1 MATAY
6 WEKRA
11 AFKQAAYDRADAK
24 VMQKVHNTYDR
35 AFEQV
40 DRDID
45 RIISTFTR
53 KTGLTPK
60 EAMDMLN
67 GKISVAD
74 ITGDLTPGALEV
86 LGRTGGYQAR
96 ITRLDAIKDS
106 FRTALTQAS
115 EAELKA
121 VTNHLEIVGETAYK
135 MTSYDIQKSIGY
147 GAAMKGI
154 PSRSLDRI
162 LKYKWSGES
171 FSKRVWKNRDAMVS
185 MLDNAMKEMV
195 GIGKLT
201 DATYQDIKGLVD
213 ITKWAGKAKSKFKDV
228 NQFAKY
234 AANRLIR
241 TESSYVSNQTTAVAY
256 GEYGI
261 EQYEFLST
269 LDRRTSSVCQNHDG
283 LINPDTGGP
292 YMMSEI
298 EVGKNYPPLHPF
310 CRSATAPAIEG
321 RSRDKLKRRAR
332 RPDGKTELIP
342 RDMNYK
348 EWDQWQQDGA
358 PPDIQKWREGKTKP
372 VGVNGKNILESK
384 INPGDYAHS
393 TEDVR
398 KVIKQQG
405 FDGLPTVIS
414 QTEYDELIKNGSPY
428 MRRGYGAPN
437 PDVLNEYKRQL
448 REGDFYVDCSGGHMN
463 GKGMYT
469 AAAMDPSL
477 RSIVKDA
484 DQLADRFS
492 YSGRSPM
499 VEKMT
504 LQPNT
509 RLIDYVKV
517 NDEYSESIVKNID
530 KLTLPDESMRDP
542 FSKYIKLGIGNPSS
556 EVLTEMDDIKNEW
569 IERYSEVKR
578 ISQLEAKD
586 MWDEVDEGVIEIDQG
601 VKAALMGYDGILVNR
616 EERCSFVVVLNRTK
630 LIIVD

>member
-24 VMQKVHNTYDR
+24 VLQKVHNTYDR

-86 LGRTGGYQAR
+86 LERTGGYQAR

-135 MTSYDIQKSIGY
+135 MTSYDIQKSVGY
-147 GAAMKGI
+147 AVATKGI

-269 LDRRTSSVCQNHDG
+269 LDRRTSSMCQNHDG

-292 YMMSEI
+292 YMMSDI

-358 PPDIQKWREGKTKP
+358 PPDIQKWREGKTKS
-372 VGVNGKNILESK
+372 VGVNSMSNGMSVERVKFTDGTASLNDTYEKLANVYRSPSGIK
-384 INPGDYAHS
+384 VRTPI
-393 TEDVR
+393 DVNSDAQF
-398 KVIKQQG
+398 IKPEQITRVTN
-405 FDGLPTVIS
+405 GLPSSLSKYVDSIDLVDYENPQDEYWRARYENFSSSFAVGGNGRITFFKNNSESLDVDLLDTLLHESGHCMDSKVTGRDGVWYSETTPWTRARIS
-414 QTEYDELIKNGSPY
+414 DKSLNGLDSVTS
-428 MRRGYGAPN
+428 YGANSPK
-437 PDVLNEYKRQL
+437 E
-448 REGDFYVDCSGGHMN
+448 DF
-463 GKGMYT
+463 
-469 AAAMDPSL
+469 A
-477 RSIVKDA
+477 
-484 DQLADRFS
+484 
-492 YSGRSPM
+492 
-499 VEKMT
+499 
-504 LQPNT
+504 
-509 RLIDYVKV
+509 
-517 NDEYSESIVKNID
+517 ESIREYVQNPVKID
-530 KLTLPDESMRDP
+530 EKFPNRAKLLKELLYG
-542 FSKYIKLGIGNPSS
+542 K
-556 EVLTEMDDIKNEW
+556 
-569 IERYSEVKR
+569 
-578 ISQLEAKD
+578 
-586 MWDEVDEGVIEIDQG
+586 
-601 VKAALMGYDGILVNR
+601 
-616 EERCSFVVVLNRTK
+616 
-630 LIIVD
+630 